1 MITVLRLSHRIERDK
16 RLTTHV
22 ALISRALGA
31 DRILFTGQYDK
42 SLINSISKIT
52 EKFGGPFQIEYIKDY
67 RKFLKNNKNSEII
80 HLTVYGLPLNKVI
93 NKIRKSK
100 KDKVIIIG
108 SEKVPPEIYHIA
120 NYNVSITNQP
130 HSEAGALSIFL
141 HELFKGKYKEF
152 KNYKIKI
159 ISKEKGKKIIKS

>member
-1 MITVLRLSHRIERDK
+1 MITVLRLGHRIERDK

-31 DRILFTGQYDK
+31 DKILFTGQHDK
-42 SLINSISKIT
+42 SLIDSINKIT
-52 EKFGGPFQIEYIKDY
+52 EKFGGPFSIEYIKNY
-67 RKFLKNNKNSEII
+67 KELLNKNSEII
-80 HLTVYGLPLNKVI
+80 HLTVYGIPLSKVI

-100 KDKVIIIG
+100 KDKIIIIG